1 MKVFKHFLLGAIAL
15 SGFASVEAQAVLA
28 KNPILKS
35 AKKQSRDMAPEAV
48 AGEFVV
54 KMRVNGLGTL
64 SQSVKTLAQFGLQ
77 MKQVINA
84 GENLV
89 LVQSRNADL
98 MSIGSSSSVRMMNQ
112 VRDLGSVEFI
122 EPNFIYRAFD
132 LPQSMP
138 NDPDF
143 ARLWGMKN
151 DGQADKSGRA
161 GVVGADIQAPEAWA
175 IATGSKDI
183 VVAVI
188 DTGVDYNH
196 PDLAAN
202 RWSSPTDPNVHGF
215 NAINGKLDPMDDNSH
230 GTHCSGTIAGSGD
243 DGVGVVGVSWRA
255 SIMGVKF
262 LSGAGSGTLADA
274 VKAIDWAT
282 NNGAQIMSNSW
293 GGGGYSQ
300 ALFDAIKRAQDKG
313 ILFIAAAGNDAG
325 NNDTRAAYPASYELD
340 NVISVAASNNVD
352 NLAYFSNYGAN
363 KVHLAAPGENIYSTI
378 PTAMAKAGVAYD
390 TYSGTSMATPH
401 VSGAAALLLAKEPSL
416 TYAEVKAR
424 LLDST
429 DKSRTFRGKLQSMGR
444 LNIYNLLA
452 NISGP
457 GPVIP
462 PESSWSAPIAN
473 SIQSAHPYLPNA
485 NISVT
490 LEHPGAAFIR
500 VHFTRLD
507 LESGYDF
514 LKLIAANGE
523 VAESMTGTRTAA
535 FWSNEVQGSKMT
547 LQLTS
552 DDSVN
557 NWGFAIDS
565 YEWTDFNGN
574 SGTVQ
579 VQAR

>member
-15 SGFASVEAQAVLA
+15 SGFASIEAQAVLT

-89 LVQSRNADL
+89 LVRSANAEL
-98 MSIGSSSSVRMMNQ
+98 MSLGSASSARMMNQ
-112 VRDLGSVEFI
+112 VRGLSAVEFI
-122 EPNFIYRAFD
+122 EPNFVYRAFD

-143 ARLWGMKN
+143 ARLWAMKN

-175 IATGSKDI
+175 IATGSKDV

-202 RWSSPTDPNVHGF
+202 AWSSPTDPTVHGF

-243 DGVGVVGVSWRA
+243 NGVGVVGVSWRA

-313 ILFIAAAGNDAG
+313 ILFIAAAGNDASD
-325 NNDTRAAYPASYELD
+325 NDARASYPASYELD

-352 NLAYFSNYGAN
+352 NLAYFSNYGAT

-401 VSGAAALLLAKEPSL
+401 VSGAVALLLAKEPSL

-429 DKSRTFRGKLQSMGR
+429 DKSRTFRGKLASMGR

-473 SIQSAHPYLPNA
+473 SIQSAHPYLA
-485 NISVT
+485 NSNVSVT

-514 LKLIAANGE
+514 VKLIAANGE
-523 VAESMTGTRTAA
+523 VADSFTGTKTAA

>member
-112 VRDLGSVEFI
+112 VRNLGSVEFI

-243 DGVGVVGVSWRA
+243 NGVGVVGVSWNA

-325 NNDTRAAYPASYELD
+325 NNDTRASYPASYELD

-401 VSGAAALLLAKEPSL
+401 VSGAVALLLAKEPSL

-473 SIQSAHPYLPNA
+473 SIQSDHPYLPNA